1 MPTICNAGFLLSF
14 YSLILTSR
22 TVYAPWQPLAAVQTH
37 VWDMATAS
45 VATFYVNF
53 CLTCSLPILKYC
65 QQYRG
70 ESMCTTQCLWTQHEI
85 LRNVRCV
92 CAGGSPT
99 FSCVAAGGGL
109 ASKAEP
115 VGDKQLH
122 PLIST
127 RGVMAVESVKRSQCS
142 FCWTTWSK
150 KRQSKWTSRLDFLNL
165 DFEDFG

>member
-1 MPTICNAGFLLSF
+1 MPNICNAGFLLSF
-14 YSLILTSR
+14 YSLILTSG

-70 ESMCTTQCLWTQHEI
+70 ESMCTTQKLCHHLSVNTT
-85 LRNVRCV
+85 RNIKKRKVCV
-92 CAGGSPT
+92 CAGGSAT

-122 PLIST
+122 LLT
-127 RGVMAVESVKRSQCS
+127 RGEWWLLKASKDPSVAFAGQHEAKNGSQNERVVWI
-142 FCWTTWSK
+142 FWI
-150 KRQSKWTSRLDFLNL
+150 
-165 DFEDFG
+165 

>member
-1 MPTICNAGFLLSF
+1 MPNICNAGFLLSF
-14 YSLILTSR
+14 YSLILTSG

-92 CAGGSPT
+92 CAGGSAT

-122 PLIST
+122 LLT
-127 RGVMAVESVKRSQCS
+127 RGEWWLLKASKDPSVAFAGQHEAKNASQNERVVWI
-142 FCWTTWSK
+142 FWI
-150 KRQSKWTSRLDFLNL
+150 
-165 DFEDFG
+165 